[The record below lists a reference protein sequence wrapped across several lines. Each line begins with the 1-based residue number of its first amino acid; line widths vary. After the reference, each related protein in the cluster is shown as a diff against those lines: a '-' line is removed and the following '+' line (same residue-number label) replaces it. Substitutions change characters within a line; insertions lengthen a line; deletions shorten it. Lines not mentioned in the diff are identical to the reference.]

1 MKGNNER
8 IVVFVL
14 SPLSVGERPS
24 KVSDLPPPPPLT
36 GKVYLTQT
44 ERKKKLSH
52 PLLLKNPKLK
62 LPLKGGFLNLNPNPP
77 LYRKQTGG
85 GLGVKWGKGRR
96 REVYPG
102 LTLSP
107 LPFFGSLS
115 QFLSF
120 SPPNAKMKG
129 EDRQCNTFLRKDSH
143 HRRFRPIKYKSR
155 TTLRGKYGEGNC
167 PLLFFFV
174 EYNVHLPV

>member
-52 PLLLKNPKLK
+52 PLL
-62 LPLKGGFLNLNPNPP
+62 F
-77 LYRKQTGG
+77 
-85 GLGVKWGKGRR
+85 
-96 REVYPG
+96 
-102 LTLSP
+102 
-107 LPFFGSLS
+107 
-115 QFLSF
+115 
-120 SPPNAKMKG
+120 
-129 EDRQCNTFLRKDSH
+129 
-143 HRRFRPIKYKSR
+143 
-155 TTLRGKYGEGNC
+155 
-167 PLLFFFV
+167 
-174 EYNVHLPV
+174 